1 VQGLTWQR
9 SSFFCIDEPVG
20 YQKLRLYWIHPF
32 IRGFIKVPISNII
45 EWRSRWTGTGDEI
58 NLPTEINR
66 RHLSQKKVKAMFCA
80 AVWL

>member
-1 VQGLTWQR
+1 M
-9 SSFFCIDEPVG
+9 
-20 YQKLRLYWIHPF
+20 LYWIHPF
-32 IRGFIKVPISNII
+32 IRGFSNII

-66 RHLSQKKVKAMFCA
+66 RRHPERDEFRTIKMSQKKIKAMFCA